1 MTATG
6 QSADLIAPG
15 ATIERLAT
23 GFRFTEGPVW
33 DHHNN
38 RLIFSDI
45 PASVLHAWSEGAG
58 VGILRSPSCRAN
70 GNAIVPSGHL
80 VTCEHDTGC
89 VVRDN
94 GDGALE
100 ILAASWNGVSLNS
113 PNDVVVA
120 RNGAIYFTDPDY
132 GCTIKPFGGV
142 RPVPQP
148 VNGVYRI
155 AQDGAVT
162 RVVSSM
168 MQPNGLCFSPDQAK
182 LYINDTK
189 RSHIRCFDV
198 LPDGTLGGGAVFAD
212 VPNNATAGPDG
223 MKADADGRIYCTG
236 LGGIH
241 VFSPSGAPLGV
252 IEVAENVGNFAFG
265 DGDMRTL
272 FICASRSLYRLR
284 MAVSGAA

>member
-168 MQPNGLCFSPDQAK
+168 MQPNGLCFSRIKPNSTSTTQSAV
-182 LYINDTK
+182 T
-189 RSHIRCFDV
+189 SVASMCFRMERWEE
-198 LPDGTLGGGAVFAD
+198 GQ
-212 VPNNATAGPDG
+212 
-223 MKADADGRIYCTG
+223 Y
-236 LGGIH
+236 
-241 VFSPSGAPLGV
+241 SPMCPTTPQPAP
-252 IEVAENVGNFAFG
+252 
-265 DGDMRTL
+265 
-272 FICASRSLYRLR
+272 
-284 MAVSGAA
+284 MA